1 MEVVMPNLLYHPQ
14 NGERPRTIQLFKRI
28 TTIGCGA
35 ECDVHIPE
43 KDLADV
49 HAHIH
54 FDGKNFNISC
64 LGKGQEIK
72 VNRKKIKAHRLA
84 HKDKIQLGDAE
95 VIFHLY
101 DEPAEEISDVEAV
114 QLEAYGKMVAFSRK
128 LVGKDSLDDLLT
140 ALLDAVIELTR
151 ADKGMLILLEDGNL
165 QVKAARNLKK
175 ENIAD
180 AVEKVSDSIVARVV
194 QSKEPLIVS
203 DALNDEEFKTSASVV
218 NLKLCSVMAAPLM
231 EKGDLFGILYVGNDN
246 VVNLFEEGSLE
257 VLTVFAGQASLLVQ
271 NAILLDELKLDN
283 QELTERLER
292 MRFGEIIGACEAMK
306 DVFRKIEKVAPTNI
320 SVLVS
325 GDTGTGKEL
334 VAQRIHA
341 LSNRENGPF
350 VTINCGAIPENLL
363 ESELFGHVKG
373 AFTGA
378 VATRQGRFQAADCG
392 TLFLDEIG
400 ELSPQ
405 LQVKL
410 LRALQEKTVTKV
422 GDTRSESVDI
432 RIISASNRNLEQ
444 EIEAGRFRED
454 LFYRINV
461 VRLQLPPLKDRGDD
475 LPAIAK
481 YLLSKYT
488 AEFESKVKGFA
499 PASMVAM
506 RKYTWPGNIRQLEN
520 RIKKAVVLADK
531 IHLGPEDLDLKPE
544 DIEPVMP
551 LTRAKEEFQRRYIA
565 EVLVRNNGNRTKT
578 ARDLGVDPRTIFRHL
593 EKMENNAK

>member
-1 MEVVMPNLLYHPQ
+1 MPNLLYHPQ

-151 ADKGMLILLEDGNL
+151 ADKGMLILLEGGSL

-203 DALNDEEFKTSASVV
+203 DALNDEEFKTSASVI

-306 DVFRKIEKVAPTNI
+306 DVFRKIEKVAPTDI

-422 GDTRSESVDI
+422 GDTRSETVDI

-475 LPAIAK
+475 LPTIAK

-488 AEFESKVKGFA
+488 AEFGSKVKGFT

-593 EKMENNAK
+593 EKMENDAK

>member
-151 ADKGMLILLEDGNL
+151 ADKGMLILLEGGSL

-203 DALNDEEFKTSASVV
+203 DALNDEEFKTSASVI

-306 DVFRKIEKVAPTNI
+306 DVFRKIEKVAPTDI

-422 GDTRSESVDI
+422 GDTRSETVDI

-475 LPAIAK
+475 LPTIAK

-488 AEFESKVKGFA
+488 AEFGSKVKGFT

-593 EKMENNAK
+593 EKMENDAK